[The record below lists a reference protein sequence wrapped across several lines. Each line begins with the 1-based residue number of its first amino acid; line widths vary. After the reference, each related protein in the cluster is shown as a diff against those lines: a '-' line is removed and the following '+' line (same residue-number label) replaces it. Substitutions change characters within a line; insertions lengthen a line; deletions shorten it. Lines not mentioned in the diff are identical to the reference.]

1 MTTLGGQA
9 SATGN
14 PAIHPSRWWYWI
26 AGGMVAGA
34 VICIALA
41 VAGFFSV
48 NRQITDFQRVPVPG
62 QAGVTFTASG
72 GYVIYIEKPGQCCSF
87 NVSTGSSG
95 PFSSWSMDLALQ
107 PVDGGTQVPV
117 SIWQGTTLSYSIAGH
132 QGQTAVYFT
141 IDRPGRYLLATGNA
155 TPGSITDVAV
165 GRGIGRGILVPFI
178 LIAVGSLAALAGLV
192 TGVVAV
198 SRRRKPGPPVMPPM
212 GDWRSP
218 AGTPGE
224 HAAGG
229 HLVPSHSY
237 LQGGPARFGEAVKHG
252 LRDWTVYRGRAS
264 RSAYWWFVL
273 FTVIV
278 SVALDVIAFVITAS
292 ANTAAA
298 SVLITVLF
306 VVIAVVFVVV
316 AIYLGLAQLAL
327 LVRRLHDSGRS
338 GWWALI
344 GVVPIVGAIMLLVFT
359 LIEGTP
365 GPNRYDLVAADA
377 AAGPPPPGCLECGAE
392 NAGAAQVCPRC
403 GAPLAHQ
410 PPVAAGAVGGS
421 RGSIPLPH
429 ELAGQTTKPRA
440 ERNALVIAGGG
451 LAALVAVIVVLALA
465 SSPTSTSNIAQP
477 AASASSPP
485 QTAPPASPA
494 DAASVPSPS
503 PTDSLTGPL
512 GTTFTV
518 TSYDGSSTYDVTLDK
533 VTQHVKLGQY
543 DTLINGQDH
552 AAAAEFSITGRSGS
566 SRDDAFVD
574 ASAIGSDQT
583 EYQSSPITENLPQ
596 FSYGEFQ
603 VAPGQ
608 TVKGWVTFELPPGV
622 TVAQVQW
629 ASGDGGAVTWTVAS

>member
-1 MTTLGGQA
+1 MTTLGGPA
-9 SATGN
+9 SATGD
-14 PAIHPSRWWYWI
+14 PAIRPSRWWYWI

-34 VICIALA
+34 VVCVALA

-48 NRQITDFQRVPVPG
+48 NRQIADFQRVPVPG
-62 QAGVTFTASG
+62 QADVTFTASG

-87 NVSTGSSG
+87 NVSTGNSG
-95 PFSSWSMDLALQ
+95 PFSSGSMDLALQ
-107 PVDGGTQVPV
+107 PADGGPQVSV
-117 SIWQGTTLSYSIAGH
+117 STWQGITQSYGIAGH
-132 QGQTAVYFT
+132 QGQAAAYFT

-155 TPGSITDVAV
+155 TPGSIAGVAV

-192 TGVVAV
+192 TGVVTV
-198 SRRRKPGPPVMPPM
+198 SRRRKPGPPVTPPM
-212 GDWRSP
+212 GDGRSP
-218 AGTPGE
+218 AGPPGE

-229 HLVPSHSY
+229 HLVPSRSY
-237 LQGGPARFGEAVKHG
+237 PQGGPASFGEAVKHG

-264 RSAYWWFVL
+264 RSAFWWFVL

-278 SVALDVIAFVITAS
+278 LVALDVIALVITAS
-292 ANTAAA
+292 ANAAAA

-306 VVIAVVFVVV
+306 VVNAVVFVVV
-316 AIYLGLAQLAL
+316 AIYLGLALLAL

-344 GVVPIVGAIMLLVFT
+344 GVVPIVGAIVLLVFT

-365 GPNRYDLVAADA
+365 GPSRYDLVAADA
-377 AAGPPPPGCLECGAE
+377 AAGPPPPRCLECGAG

-403 GAPLAHQ
+403 GAPLALQ
-410 PPVAAGAVGGS
+410 PPVAAGAVGESG
-421 RGSIPLPH
+421 GSIPLPH
-429 ELAGQTTKPRA
+429 ELAGQRTRPRA
-440 ERNALVIAGGG
+440 GRNALVIAGGG
-451 LAALVAVIVVLALA
+451 LAGLVAVIVVLALA
-465 SSPTSTSNIAQP
+465 ISSPSDTAQP

-485 QTAPPASPA
+485 QSAPPASPA
-494 DAASVPSPS
+494 DTAPVPSPS
-503 PTDSLTGPL
+503 PADSLTGPL

-518 TSYDGSSTYDVTLDK
+518 TSYDGTSTYDVTLDK

-543 DTLINGQDH
+543 DTLDNGQDH
-552 AAAAEFSITGRSGS
+552 AAAAEVSITGRSGS

-574 ASAIGSDQT
+574 ANAIGSDQT

-596 FSYGEFQ
+596 FSYGEFH

-629 ASGDGGAVTWTVAS
+629 APGDGGAVTWTVAS

>member
-1 MTTLGGQA
+1 MTTLGGQE

-14 PAIHPSRWWYWI
+14 PAVRPSRRWYWI
-26 AGGMVAGA
+26 AGGLVAGA

-48 NRQITDFQRVPVPG
+48 NQQIADFQRVPVPG
-62 QAGVTFTASG
+62 QADVTFTASG
-72 GYVIYIEKPGQCCSF
+72 VYVIYIEKPGQCCSF
-87 NVSTGSSG
+87 GFSTGNSG
-95 PFSSWSMDLALQ
+95 PFSSWSIDLALQ
-107 PVDGGTQVPV
+107 PADGGPQVSV
-117 SIWQGTTLSYSIAGH
+117 STWQGITQSYSIAGH

-155 TPGSITDVAV
+155 TPDSITDVAV

-192 TGVVAV
+192 TGVVTV
-198 SRRRKPGPPVMPPM
+198 SRRRRPGPPMMPPM

-229 HLVPSHSY
+229 HLVPSRSY
-237 LQGGPARFGEAVKHG
+237 LQGGPASFGEAIKHG

-264 RSAYWWFVL
+264 RSAFWWFVL

-292 ANTAAA
+292 ANTTA
-298 SVLITVLF
+298 SGVLITVLF
-306 VVIAVVFVVV
+306 VVNTVVFVVV
-316 AIYLGLAQLAL
+316 VIYLGLAQLAL

-377 AAGPPPPGCLECGAE
+377 VAGPPPPRCLECGAE

-403 GAPLAHQ
+403 GAPLVHQ
-410 PPVAAGAVGGS
+410 PPVAADAVGGP
-421 RGSIPLPH
+421 RGSVPLPY
-429 ELAGQTTKPRA
+429 EPAGQRTRPRA

-465 SSPTSTSNIAQP
+465 ISSPSDTAPS

-485 QTAPPASPA
+485 QTAPPTSPT
-494 DAASVPSPS
+494 DTTSVPSPS

-518 TSYDGSSTYDVTLDK
+518 TSDDGTTYDVTLGK
-533 VTQHVKLGQY
+533 VTQHVKLGQF
-543 DTLINGQDH
+543 DTLDNDQDH

-566 SRDDAFVD
+566 SRDDAFLD

-583 EYQSSPITENLPQ
+583 EYQPSPITENLPQ
-596 FSYGEFQ
+596 FSYGEFH
-603 VAPGQ
+603 VAPGR

-622 TVAQVQW
+622 TVDQVQW
-629 ASGDGGAVTWTVAS
+629 VSAGGDAVTWTVAS

>member
-14 PAIHPSRWWYWI
+14 PAIRPSRWWYWI

-41 VAGFFSV
+41 VAGFISV
-48 NRQITDFQRVPVPG
+48 NRQIADFQRVPVPG
-62 QAGVTFTASG
+62 QGDVTFTASG
-72 GYVIYIEKPGQCCSF
+72 VYVIYIEKPGQCCSLSF
-87 NVSTGSSG
+87 SIGNSG

-107 PVDGGTQVPV
+107 PVDGGPQVSV
-117 SIWQGTTLSYSIAGH
+117 STWQGITQSYSIAGH

-141 IDRPGRYLLATGNA
+141 IDRPGRYMLATGNA
-155 TPGSITDVAV
+155 TPDSITDVAV
-165 GRGIGRGILVPFI
+165 GRGIGHGILVAFI
-178 LIAVGSLAALAGLV
+178 LIAVGSLAALSGLV
-192 TGVVAV
+192 TGVVTF
-198 SRRRKPGPPVMPPM
+198 SRRRKPGPPVMPPT

-224 HAAGG
+224 PAAGG
-229 HLVPSHSY
+229 HLVPSRSY
-237 LQGGPARFGEAVKHG
+237 SQGGPASFGEAVKHG

-278 SVALDVIAFVITAS
+278 SVALDVIFFVIAAY

-377 AAGPPPPGCLECGAE
+377 AAGPPPPRCLECGAE

-403 GAPLAHQ
+403 GAPLVHQ
-410 PPVAAGAVGGS
+410 PPVAAGAVGES

-429 ELAGQTTKPRA
+429 ELAGQRTRPRA

-465 SSPTSTSNIAQP
+465 ISSPSTSSSPSSTAQP
-477 AASASSPP
+477 AASPP
-485 QTAPPASPA
+485 QAAAPTSQADTAP
-494 DAASVPSPS
+494 VPSPS
-503 PTDSLTGPL
+503 PTDSLTSPL
-512 GTTFTV
+512 
-518 TSYDGSSTYDVTLDK
+518 
-533 VTQHVKLGQY
+533 
-543 DTLINGQDH
+543 
-552 AAAAEFSITGRSGS
+552 
-566 SRDDAFVD
+566 
-574 ASAIGSDQT
+574 
-583 EYQSSPITENLPQ
+583 
-596 FSYGEFQ
+596 
-603 VAPGQ
+603 
-608 TVKGWVTFELPPGV
+608 
-622 TVAQVQW
+622 
-629 ASGDGGAVTWTVAS
+629 

>member
-9 SATGN
+9 SATGH

-34 VICIALA
+34 AICVALA

-62 QAGVTFTASG
+62 QADVTFTASG
-72 GYVIYIEKPGQCCSF
+72 GYVIYIEQPGQCCSF
-87 NVSTGSSG
+87 TVSTGNSG

-107 PVDGGTQVPV
+107 PVDGGPQVSV
-117 SIWQGTTLSYSIAGH
+117 STWQGTTQSYSIAGH
-132 QGQTAVYFT
+132 EGQTAAYFT

-155 TPGSITDVAV
+155 TPSSITDVAV

-192 TGVVAV
+192 TGVVTV
-198 SRRRKPGPPVMPPM
+198 SRRRKPGPSVMSPT

-229 HLVPSHSY
+229 HLVPSRSY
-237 LQGGPARFGEAVKHG
+237 PQGGPASFGEAVRHG

-278 SVALDVIAFVITAS
+278 SVALDVIFFVITAS

-316 AIYLGLAQLAL
+316 VIYLGLAQLAL

-365 GPNRYDLVAADA
+365 GPNRYDLVALDV
-377 AAGPPPPGCLECGAE
+377 AAGPPPPRCLECGAE

-403 GAPLAHQ
+403 GAPLVHQ
-410 PPVAAGAVGGS
+410 PPVAAGAAGES

-429 ELAGQTTKPRA
+429 ELAGQRTRPRA

-465 SSPTSTSNIAQP
+465 ISSPSDTARS

-485 QTAPPASPA
+485 QTAPPTSPA
-494 DAASVPSPS
+494 DTASVPSPS

-512 GTTFTV
+512 GATFTV
-518 TSYDGSSTYDVTLDK
+518 TSDDGTSTYDVTLDK

-543 DTLINGQDH
+543 DTLDNDQDH

-566 SRDDAFVD
+566 SRDDAFVN
-574 ASAIGSDQT
+574 ANAIGSDQT
-583 EYQSSPITENLPQ
+583 EYQSSPIMENLPQ

-629 ASGDGGAVTWTVAS
+629 APSDGGAVTWTVAS